1 MLSTSPFM
9 SGYMSTQSTSM
20 KPMEDAL
27 TVSGAQPHSAISA
40 AMPGRLVWA
49 SDSRPLA
56 TNTRF
61 SPCRGMTSATVP
73 RQTMSAYS
81 SSTPS

>member
-1 MLSTSPFM
+1 MR
-9 SGYMSTQSTSM
+9 GASM

-40 AMPGRLVWA
+40 AMPGRLVCA
-49 SDSRPLA
+49 RDSRPLA

-61 SPCRGMTSATVP
+61 SPCRGITSATVP
-73 RQTMSAYS
+73 RHTMSAYS
-81 SSTPS
+81 SSTVS